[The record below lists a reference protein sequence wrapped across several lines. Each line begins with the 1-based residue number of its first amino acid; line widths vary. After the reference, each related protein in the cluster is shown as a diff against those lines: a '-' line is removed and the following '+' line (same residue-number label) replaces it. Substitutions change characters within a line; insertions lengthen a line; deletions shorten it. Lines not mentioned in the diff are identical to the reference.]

1 MKGKLAFKI
10 IQYVVGKNSAHIARK
25 LQTFI
30 GGLLLSSA
38 LFTGVIDPDIAGNLD
53 GYNPL
58 TPGEIS
64 DGLTGG
70 ELIRAVLGFIL
81 IWASRIMSFLRARNL
96 DWAAEWAG
104 LLIGRSIH
112 SLGRAL
118 FVVYASMLA
127 YLGINEDP
135 EGAISLERILAA
147 AIAFAMAGIYSSLQ
161 DEKDNP
167 KDTSPAGNTIFG

>member
-1 MKGKLAFKI
+1 MKSQIALKI
-10 IQYVVGKNSAHIARK
+10 IRYVIGKNAAHIARK

-30 GGLLLSSA
+30 GGLLVSSS
-38 LFTGVIDPDIAGNLD
+38 LFTGTIDAGLAENLE

-58 TPGEIS
+58 TPGEIN

-70 ELIRAVLGFIL
+70 ELIRVVLGFIL
-81 IWASRIMSFLRARNL
+81 IWASRIMSYLRARNL

-104 LLIGRSIH
+104 LIVGRSIH

-127 YLGINEDP
+127 WLGLNEDP
-135 EGAISLERILAA
+135 NGAISLERIIAA
-147 AIAFAMAGIYSSLQ
+147 AIAFGVAGIYSSLQ
-161 DEKDNP
+161 DGKDNP
-167 KDTSPAGNTIFG
+167 VESSPSGNTIFG